1 MCPEQP
7 PVVALVATSTARYWL
22 SMVPFT
28 ALRGEL
34 LLHWQL
40 PCRCCVA
47 FFPSEGR
54 WFTIHFLLNLASSFY
69 TIVAFAVAVS
79 AAEKASTEED
89 PNHSTG
95 RIHRTVGLII
105 FFGLTFFQVIGGLL
119 RPHLPE
125 PHSSVILAVRHFGSI
140 LPSLE

>member
-1 MCPEQP
+1 VPGTASSGGVGGNEYREILAIHGAFYSIAWGTLTP
-7 PVVALVATSTARYWL
+7 LAIALSL
-22 SMVPFT
+22 
-28 ALRGEL
+28 LRGFFSFRRSLVHYSLPPEPRFL
-34 LLHWQL
+34 LLYD
-40 PCRCCVA
+40 CC
-47 FFPSEGR
+47 P
-54 WFTIHFLLNLASSFY
+54 
-69 TIVAFAVAVS
+69 VAVS

-89 PNHSTG
+89 PNHFTG

>member
-1 MCPEQP
+1 MPGTASSGGVGGNEYREILAIHGAFYSIAWGTLTP
-7 PVVALVATSTARYWL
+7 LAIALSL
-22 SMVPFT
+22 
-28 ALRGEL
+28 LRG
-34 LLHWQL
+34 
-40 PCRCCVA
+40 

-89 PNHSTG
+89 PNHFTG